1 MNRIL
6 RCVAIGYDVP
16 YLHMGAS
23 ALLSLA
29 FIVVEVND
37 YAPLA
42 ADVSQARMEVCVAHV
57 LDLSS
62 LFGSDKSTLVIV
74 MQTTIS
80 TSTR

>member
-42 ADVSQARMEVCVAHV
+42 ADVSQARMEVCVA
-57 LDLSS
+57 LWLM
-62 LFGSDKSTLVIV
+62 T
-74 MQTTIS
+74 S
-80 TSTR
+80 TSHHSSAQTNQLW

>member
-29 FIVVEVND
+29 FVVVEVND

-42 ADVSQARMEVCVAHV
+42 ADVSQARMEVCVA
-57 LDLSS
+57 L
-62 LFGSDKSTLVIV
+62 
-74 MQTTIS
+74 
-80 TSTR
+80 